1 MSQQTF
7 EQPLCILI
15 AALGGE
21 GGGRLMNWLVAAARN
36 SGLQVQA
43 TSVPGVAQR
52 TGSTSYYLEIS
63 SSDTPAV
70 FNLVPLPG
78 RVDIVVCSE
87 LMETA
92 RMMQAGFVSPER
104 TTLIASTSRVFAT
117 AEKIALTDG
126 RFDSERIEIA
136 AAELSL
142 QRSLLDLQQLAT
154 SNNTYISATLFGA
167 LAGTGVLPWSLDTS
181 RQLLADEA
189 NSTNSLRGF
198 EAAASAAR
206 LSKEPHCTKTEADET
221 EAEKT
226 DESKHSQ
233 SLETLITL
241 ATDRL
246 TEYQDEEYAELY
258 RSRMNNLLA
267 QSDQLQAQQSDVLE
281 ETARRLANWM
291 AYEDI
296 AWVAELK
303 TQPQR
308 FTQILN
314 ECNIDKGQIIRI
326 TDYLKPRAEEI
337 ADMLPTAWGEKIHQ
351 RLQNGKSLPFL
362 GTGRRIPSNA
372 AWGYWLLRA
381 TASLKRWR
389 RTSFRYKNEQQEIET
404 WLENMAVSLPRS
416 TAFALSLAELPR
428 VRKGYSDTLS
438 RGIAAYKKINDSLV
452 VPAIRENRE
461 PEMADALKE
470 SLASAFNDDTHQS
483 LNETVVKFYPTLKPG

>member
-1 MSQQTF
+1 MIQAESG
-7 EQPLCILI
+7 QPLTLLI

-63 SSDTPAV
+63 ELQTPAV

-78 RVDIVVCSE
+78 RVDIVICSE

-92 RMMQAGFVSPER
+92 RMMQQGYVSAQR

-117 AEKIALTDG
+117 AEKISLTDG
-126 RFDSERIEIA
+126 RFDSERIKAA
-136 AAELSL
+136 AAELSMQHCL
-142 QRSLLDLQQLAT
+142 IDLRQLAIDH
-154 SNNTYISATLFGA
+154 NTYISTTLFGA
-167 LAGTGVLPWSLDTS
+167 LASADVLPWSLDTS
-181 RQLLADEA
+181 RQVIADEA
-189 NSTNSLRGF
+189 NSVHNLTGF
-198 EAAASAAR
+198 DAAVTAAKR
-206 LSKEPHCTKTEADET
+206 SNGAVPAKTEG
-221 EAEKT
+221 T
-226 DESKHSQ
+226 DLSQ
-233 SLETLITL
+233 QVHPLETLMNI

-246 TEYQDEEYAELY
+246 TEYQDKDYADLY
-258 RSRMNNLLA
+258 RSRMDRLLA
-267 QSDQLQAQQSDVLE
+267 LSDLSNAQHSEVLE

-296 AWVAELK
+296 AWVAQLK
-303 TQPQR
+303 TLRER
-308 FTQILN
+308 FIQIRS
-314 ECNIDKGQIIRI
+314 ECGADSQQIVRI

-337 ADMLPTAWGEKIHQ
+337 ADMLPLAWGEKIHH
-351 RLQNGKSLPFL
+351 RLQNGKSLPLFGAV

-381 TASLKRWR
+381 TAKLKRWR
-389 RTSFRYKNEQQEIET
+389 RASFRYINEQQEIEN
-404 WLENMAVSLPRS
+404 WLENMALSLPQS
-416 TAFALSLAELPR
+416 AAFTLALAELPR

-438 RGIAAYKKINDSLV
+438 RGITAYKKINESIV
-452 VPAIRENRE
+452 TPAIAEKRQF
-461 PEMADALKE
+461 EMADALKE

-483 LNETVVKFYPTLKPG
+483 LNETVVKFYPAIN